1 MVGSG
6 NGADSQ
12 EEEVEDKV
20 QGYGTKVEER
30 SEHPPQLSAEPEDT
44 GMREEVFSRNTGRI
58 LRRAS
63 PGHS

>member
-1 MVGSG
+1 MVRSG

-30 SEHPPQLSAEPEDT
+30 SEHPPQLSAEPET
-44 GMREEVFSRNTGRI
+44 RV
-58 LRRAS
+58 
-63 PGHS
+63 

>member
-1 MVGSG
+1 MVRSG

-30 SEHPPQLSAEPEDT
+30 GEHPPQLSAERDT
-44 GMREEVFSRNTGRI
+44 GVREEVFSRDTGRI

-63 PGHS
+63 PGHF